1 MEMNKQYYVAIICGH
16 GTSDNGLW
24 DPGCTYKKNGTTY
37 TEANLMLRIT
47 KAFVKYAKANG
58 IKVFTDATDGNKKNM
73 NRTIREANA
82 KGCDYYISV
91 HCDYSGAPS
100 GTYPYY
106 YKGSSKGK
114 KLATAL
120 NNAVKKDMGLKTRKI
135 AASTTLGEVA
145 STNMPA
151 CIFETGSIKADLQ
164 MLRYD
169 YDDYGKALAKGLCNF
184 LGIKFKDGTSSSSS
198 PKVPFQVKA
207 KMNLKIRED
216 SSLDSKDTGNI
227 CKKGNI
233 YTIIQTTSNG
243 TRGKLKSGAGWI
255 TITDKYVQKV

>member
-58 IKVFTDATDGNKKNM
+58 IKVYTDSSGGNMKNM
-73 NRTIREANA
+73 NKTIREANS
-82 KGCDYYISV
+82 KGCDYYISI
-91 HCDYSGAPS
+91 HCDYSLAPT

-106 YKGSSKGK
+106 YKGSTTGK

-164 MLRYD
+164 KLRYD

-198 PKVPFQVKA
+198 PKVPFQIKA

-233 YTIIQTTSNG
+233 YTIIQTASNG

>member
-1 MEMNKQYYVAIICGH
+1 MSKQYYVAIVCGH
-16 GTSDNGLW
+16 GTSDSGAW
-24 DPGCTYKKNGTTY
+24 DPGCVYKKNGTTY

-47 KAFVKYAKANG
+47 KAFVKYARANG
-58 IKVFTDATDGNKKNM
+58 IKVYTDADNGNNKNM
-73 NRTIREANA
+73 NKTIREANT
-82 KGCDYYISV
+82 KGCDYYISI

-120 NNAVKKDMGLKTRKI
+120 NNAVKKEMGLKTRKI

-169 YDDYGKALAKGLCNF
+169 YDEYGKALAKGLCKF
-184 LGIKFKDGTSSSSS
+184 LGITFKEESSK
-198 PKVPFQVKA
+198 KVPFKIKA

-216 SSLDSKDTGNI
+216 YSLTSKDTGKI
-227 CKKGNI
+227 CKKGTI
-233 YTIIQTTSNG
+233 YTITQIASNG

-255 TITDKYVQKV
+255 TITDKYVQFL